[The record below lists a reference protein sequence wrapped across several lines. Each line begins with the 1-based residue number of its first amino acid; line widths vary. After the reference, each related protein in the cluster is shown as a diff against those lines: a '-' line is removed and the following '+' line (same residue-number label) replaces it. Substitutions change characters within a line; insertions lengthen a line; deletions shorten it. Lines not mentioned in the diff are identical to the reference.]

1 MKAAFVDSS
10 VIVAL
15 ALGESAASEVR
26 TRLRQFD
33 RVFASRLLE
42 AELASACRRED
53 NPFDARFLE
62 PIEWVSVPHSLRTEI
77 DRVLE
82 HGYVRGTDCHHLATA
97 LYLSPAPASLTF
109 VTLDV
114 RQQDVARH
122 LGFFV

>member
-53 NPFDARFLE
+53 IPFDARFLDA
-62 PIEWVSVPHSLRTEI
+62 IEWVGMSHSLRTEI
-77 DRVLE
+77 ARVLE
-82 HGYVRGTDCHHLATA
+82 HGYVRGADCQHLATA
-97 LYLSPAPASLTF
+97 LYLSPAPSSLTY
-109 VTLDV
+109 VTLDM
-114 RQQDVARH
+114 RQQDVARL
-122 LGFFV
+122 LGFLV